1 MNTTKG
7 FTQLVKAIEDMMQG
21 PANTNTTGITL
32 HRDLGWC
39 ATYQASDINAED
51 EIAIVY
57 KNDIIHT
64 SHCAE
69 EEIDAHVIA
78 EWIRDNV
85 VMWICDAQD
94 RLDEH
99 GIKNARLTRAEI
111 EAHLA

>member
-1 MNTTKG
+1 MTSTKG
-7 FTQLVKAIEDMMQG
+7 FTQLVEAIVDMMQG

-32 HRDLGWC
+32 HRVQGWRPTFTPC
-39 ATYQASDINAED
+39 DIETD
-51 EIAIVY
+51 HEIAIVY

-64 SHCAE
+64 AHCAE
-69 EEIDAHVIA
+69 EEIDPHGIA